1 MTKLIVKNLLPCAY
15 LLFCFWY
22 DCCIFTSCCVFVKVI
37 NCGGVVWQ
45 GIQASS
51 VMAEPR
57 AEQASSVMAEQAS
70 SVMAEQT
77 SSVMAEHTSSV
88 MAEQAS
94 SVMAEPQSEKQSWT
108 LCISGDVDRVF
119 IVSVS
124 KVL

>member
-1 MTKLIVKNLLPCAY
+1 MILCDKVDRKKLASLCILIVLI
-15 LLFCFWY
+15 CFWY

-70 SVMAEQT
+70 SVMAE
-77 SSVMAEHTSSV
+77 HTSSV